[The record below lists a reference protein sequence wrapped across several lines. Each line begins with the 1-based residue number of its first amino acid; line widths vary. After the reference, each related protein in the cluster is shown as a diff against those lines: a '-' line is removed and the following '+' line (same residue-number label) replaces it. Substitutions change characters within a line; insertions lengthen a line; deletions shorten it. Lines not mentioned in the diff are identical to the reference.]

1 MSDSDK
7 AILDRAGWDVECES
21 PFEIRHRET
30 GSFAT
35 KEAAWI
41 VLVYAREADKEKR

>member
-1 MSDSDK
+1 MDSKDVE
-7 AILDRAGWDVECES
+7 ILSMNGWELECES

-35 KEAAWI
+35 GIAAEI
-41 VLVYAREADKEKR
+41 VLSVLKEQEY